1 MSKQQNPSP
10 QTRQISP
17 TDTAKPGFTLIE
29 LIMVVALMVILV
41 VASAQSI
48 ISSTNQFRFQ
58 NANEQ
63 ILNLLREARSLAISG
78 KAQLD
83 YTDFDKDELDD
94 QPVNGQVDYVTPA
107 HYGVRF
113 IHDTEEDEP
122 DKAILF
128 IDNHSVPGEG
138 SSEGYYDPR
147 TNSLEDYRRGYD
159 IIVREVTLPDNMRLS
174 LENGG
179 IDTIFYS
186 PLLADISFSPLV
198 LDNFFNLGI
207 SQSGSVN
214 RERCYVIHK
223 ISGIPEPVSCQ

>member
-1 MSKQQNPSP
+1 MFKQQHPAQ
-10 QTRQISP
+10 QTSAAK
-17 TDTAKPGFTLIE
+17 TAQRGFTLIE
-29 LIMVVALMVILV
+29 LIMVIALMLILV

-58 NANEQ
+58 NVNDQ
-63 ILNLLREARSLAISG
+63 ILNLLREARSLAVSG

-83 YTDFDKDELDD
+83 YTDFDKDILTDV
-94 QPVNGQVDYVTPA
+94 PVNGQVDYVTPA

-113 IHDTEEDEP
+113 IHDAEGDEP

-128 IDNHSVPGEG
+128 IDNHSVAGEG
-138 SSEGYYDPR
+138 SSEGAYDPR
-147 TNSLEDYRRGYD
+147 TKSVADYRRGYD
-159 IIVREVTLPDNMRLS
+159 IILREVTLPDNIRLS
-174 LENGG
+174 LENGT

-186 PLLADISFSPLV
+186 PLYADISFSPLI
-198 LDNFFNLGI
+198 LDNFFNLGL
-207 SQSGSVN
+207 SQSGAVR